1 MSEKELLVSIE
12 AENRYSNSYLLFLLY
27 TFMSFDLKIPID
39 ELIYNQNQ
47 EPNTTGNILLMVD
60 SK

>member
-1 MSEKELLVSIE
+1 ME
-12 AENRYSNSYLLFLLY
+12 AENRHSNSYLLFLLH

-39 ELIYNQNQ
+39 DPIYNQNQ
-47 EPNTTGNILLMVD
+47 EPKTTENILLMLD